1 MATSRVETSPLML
14 STEQMITLHGFF
26 AEAAAVGE
34 STITERSGCETEV
47 ELNEIRCS
55 PLACFGEEGLRLSED
70 LVAGVM
76 GRMEGAIPGS
86 FALVLEPEEALLW
99 ARSVTGVD
107 PLESFV
113 RLGQEL
119 LGGITAALAEL
130 LGTPATLRD
139 ARLVE
144 LPELAM
150 LIRTHAPLDTLVF
163 SLRLRILWRDEIV
176 SAHAHALF
184 EPKHLARL
192 LSALSAAAH

>member
-1 MATSRVETSPLML
+1 
-14 STEQMITLHGFF
+14 
-26 AEAAAVGE
+26 
-34 STITERSGCETEV
+34 
-47 ELNEIRCS
+47 
-55 PLACFGEEGLRLSED
+55 
-70 LVAGVM
+70 
-76 GRMEGAIPGS
+76 
-86 FALVLEPEEALLW
+86 
-99 ARSVTGVD
+99 VD

-113 RLGQEL
+113 RLGCEL

-130 LGTPATLRD
+130 LESPETLRD

-163 SLRLRILWRDEIV
+163 SLRLRVLWRDEIV

-184 EPKHLARL
+184 EPKYLARL

>member
-1 MATSRVETSPLML
+1 ML
-14 STEQMITLHGFF
+14 STEQMIALHGFF

-34 STITERSGCETEV
+34 PRLMERSGCETEI
-47 ELNEIRCS
+47 ELHEIRCT
-55 PLACFGEEGLRLSED
+55 PLAGFGEEGLQLSED

-76 GRMEGAIPGS
+76 GRMAGAIPGS
-86 FALVLEPEEALLW
+86 FALALEPEEALLW

-113 RLGQEL
+113 RLGREL
-119 LGGITAALAEL
+119 LGGITTALAEL
-130 LGTPATLRD
+130 LETPATFRD

-144 LPELAM
+144 LPELTM
-150 LIRTHAPLDTLVF
+150 LIRSHAPLDTLVF
-163 SLRLRILWRDEIV
+163 SLRLQILWRDEIV

-184 EPKHLARL
+184 EPKYLPRL

>member
-1 MATSRVETSPLML
+1 
-14 STEQMITLHGFF
+14 
-26 AEAAAVGE
+26 
-34 STITERSGCETEV
+34 
-47 ELNEIRCS
+47 
-55 PLACFGEEGLRLSED
+55 
-70 LVAGVM
+70 M

-86 FALVLEPEEALLW
+86 FAVVLEPEDALLW
-99 ARSVTGVD
+99 ARSVMGAD
-107 PLESFV
+107 PLASFL

-119 LGGITAALAEL
+119 LGALTAALAEL
-130 LGTPATLRD
+130 LEAPAMLRD

-163 SLRLRILWRDEIV
+163 SLRLRILWRDEGV

-192 LSALSAAAH
+192 LTALSAAAH